1 MKSDSNQSS
10 VSFELVKP
18 SAENFISGTVTDD
31 KNNILTEALVY
42 AWTYDGLEAET
53 LTDENGSFSI
63 NVPMGSIWKVGAEYS
78 EFNAS
83 DVEIFYFSKRDLDV
97 DLRDSASVENID
109 IVLELPDFVVPE
121 GTSVTFDP
129 SADFVTRLPDG
140 TELTIPGGASNV
152 SEDIESVRLVITPNA
167 KLSKDASVKTADYGY
182 SIELFDANGK
192 KVEGNFKKDVIIT
205 IPVDITAV
213 EDNGLDLDNI
223 EGKYFSS
230 TKNAWESAK
239 TSTWDQASSKL
250 TMTTDHFSEYV
261 VGSTPNVSD
270 LSKESLS
277 LTVDNWYHSSWFGSF
292 YDAGDGWIFH
302 EKLDWL
308 YTQGDLA
315 GNFWFYHPTYGW
327 IWTGSNLYDQS
338 EVDKAFFYDYD
349 QAIWYYYQNDGSF
362 YAYPSEP

>member
-1 MKSDSNQSS
+1 M
-10 VSFELVKP
+10 
-18 SAENFISGTVTDD
+18 
-31 KNNILTEALVY
+31 
-42 AWTYDGLEAET
+42 
-53 LTDENGSFSI
+53 
-63 NVPMGSIWKVGAEYS
+63 
-78 EFNAS
+78 
-83 DVEIFYFSKRDLDV
+83 
-97 DLRDSASVENID
+97 
-109 IVLELPDFVVPE
+109 
-121 GTSVTFDP
+121 
-129 SADFVTRLPDG
+129 
-140 TELTIPGGASNV
+140 
-152 SEDIESVRLVITPNA
+152 
-167 KLSKDASVKTADYGY
+167 KTADYGY

-277 LTVDNWYHSSWFGSF
+277 LTVDNWYHRSWFGSF